1 MPHIV
6 IVEKLT
12 NWKLIVR
19 AILSLLVRIVLSQHF
34 EVLFTKDRCWACFN
48 GSPTILP
55 HMRFGQTLYNSD
67 PKGESDSKTYWCLN
81 DGIVS
86 FLQEGIMDSS
96 PPPVAR
102 TLSSSC
108 LILNLIKVLRGVII
122 SLSLLF
128 GISSSFPSPSSSQ
141 VPQPT
146 CSWKCIPA
154 RCMSVGEP
162 DYHPVAR
169 PDASPRPR
177 HFCFDQ
183 CQVRPR
189 GEGPH
194 HKVWWMVSLIFG
206 PLIWSFHQPD
216 NREI

>member
-1 MPHIV
+1 MS
-6 IVEKLT
+6 KGR
-12 NWKLIVR
+12 K
-19 AILSLLVRIVLSQHF
+19 
-34 EVLFTKDRCWACFN
+34 C
-48 GSPTILP
+48 
-55 HMRFGQTLYNSD
+55 LY
-67 PKGESDSKTYWCLN
+67 
-81 DGIVS
+81 
-86 FLQEGIMDSS
+86 LQEGIIDSS

-183 CQVRPR
+183 RQVRPR

-194 HKVWWMVSLIFG
+194 HKVFPIQLLEYQTDVRRCRFDKPSSLLRLYIADTSA
-206 PLIWSFHQPD
+206 LLT
-216 NREI
+216 